1 MGRRMLLI
9 NDSLIVRAYNSND
22 CLITHVLAKLFMN
35 IPLFSSDLIYNIQ
48 VSLMISIGQI

>member
-1 MGRRMLLI
+1 MLLI
-9 NDSLIVRAYNSND
+9 NDSLIVRAYNTND

-48 VSLMISIGQI
+48 VSLMISICQI